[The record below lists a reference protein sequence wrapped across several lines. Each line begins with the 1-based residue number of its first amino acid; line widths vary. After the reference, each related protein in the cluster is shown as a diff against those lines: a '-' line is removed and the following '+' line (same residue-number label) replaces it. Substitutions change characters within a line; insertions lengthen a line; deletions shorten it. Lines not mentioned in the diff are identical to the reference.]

1 MLRIA
6 GEEVVTEELY
16 RKARVSKS
24 PYQGGTFEGNECRRI
39 VRAAASSDW
48 HGQHPLAPYRSLF
61 RSLDQIYNNVFA
73 DRFSLN
79 DFEIAKINEE
89 VGQFVQVWQ
98 QSAPLL
104 ELTSPL
110 KLHVLAVHVPE
121 FAARHRATPAA
132 FGEQDGESAHRL
144 FTQLQDTFRAMGPKT
159 LQHTVKVF
167 NACHF

>member
-1 MLRIA
+1 M
-6 GEEVVTEELY
+6 
-16 RKARVSKS
+16 
-24 PYQGGTFEGNECRRI
+24 
-39 VRAAASSDW
+39 RAAVSSDW
-48 HGQHPLAPYRSLF
+48 HGRHPLAPYRSLF
-61 RSLDQIYNNVFA
+61 QSLDQVYNNVFA
-73 DRFSLN
+73 DRFSLD
-79 DFEIAKINEE
+79 DFEIAKINE

-98 QSAPLL
+98 HSAPLL

-110 KLHVLAVHVPE
+110 KLHVPE

-132 FGEQDGESAHRL
+132 FGEQDGESAYRL